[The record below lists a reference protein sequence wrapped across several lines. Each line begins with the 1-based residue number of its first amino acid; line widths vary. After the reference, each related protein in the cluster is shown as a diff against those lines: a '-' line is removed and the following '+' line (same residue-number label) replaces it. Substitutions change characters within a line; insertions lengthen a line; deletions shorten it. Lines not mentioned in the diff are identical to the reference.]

1 MFGILAK
8 IFGSGTVISDGMKLI
23 DNMHTSTE
31 EEISAKARA
40 KTDLLSAYAPFK
52 IAQRYLALM
61 FAVTFLSGF
70 VLVLGMTLFSTG
82 NDQIQDVKTVL
93 GDFYIGEIML
103 TIVLFYFGGGA
114 FEGSIN
120 ALKNKG
126 K

>member
-31 EEISAKARA
+31 EEIAAKTRA

-61 FAVTFLSGF
+61 FAVTFLSCF
-70 VLVLGMTLFSTG
+70 VLVLGMTLFSTS

-93 GDFYIGEIML
+93 GDF
-103 TIVLFYFGGGA
+103 
-114 FEGSIN
+114 
-120 ALKNKG
+120 
-126 K
+126 

>member
-31 EEISAKARA
+31 EEIAAKTRA

-70 VLVLGMTLFSTG
+70 ALVLGMTLFSTG

>member
-31 EEISAKARA
+31 EEIAAKTRA

-61 FAVTFLSGF
+61 FAVTFLSCF
-70 VLVLGMTLFSTG
+70 VLVLGMTLFSTS